1 MGFMILVL
9 TGFVLTFTAPW
20 IRRRLR
26 KWSLPVFLV
35 YPLAALALL
44 WNISETIQK
53 QSAIAVSLPWVPSL
67 GVNLSLRI
75 DGLGWLF
82 GLLISGIGALVIVY
96 AHGYLHHHPQ
106 ENRFYGFLFLFMT
119 AMLGVVWSEDIF
131 LLFVFW
137 ELTSI
142 SSFLLI
148 GLEHPEEK
156 ARKAALQALL
166 VTAGGGL
173 ALLAG
178 LVGLTLITGSSN
190 LSVMNTLN
198 GKIVQSELYLPVLLL
213 ILAGA
218 FTKSAQFP
226 FHFWLPGAMAA
237 PTPVSAY
244 LHSATM
250 VKAGVYLLARLTP
263 ALGGTPQWHTLLT
276 LFGLATLLAG
286 AFLALGQTDLK
297 RLLAYTTVASLG
309 TMVFLI
315 GLGDSLAIKSAI
327 TLILAH
333 ALYKGAL
340 FFVAGGIDHSAH
352 TRDLNR
358 LGGLAGT
365 MPFTAF
371 AAVLAGLS
379 MLGLPPALGF
389 ISKELVYEAALESAS
404 GGNTLI
410 ALIAL
415 SGVTAVGIWVAFLP
429 FWKKPDEQT
438 ARGHGEE
445 ITLWL
450 PPVLLGLI
458 SLGLGL
464 LPGIASKALVQP
476 AVEAVLLKSTPVKL
490 ALWHGFTP
498 MLALSGLT
506 LAIGTVLAL
515 NRMRFQPAVQTI
527 LQTLAPISPERG
539 YERGLTGLKHF
550 AALQTNFLQNGYFR
564 RYLMVTILSGILL
577 VGIVLLQSD
586 SLPWTSFTPPR
597 FYEVILV
604 GVILTGV
611 FTVTRTSS
619 RMAAAALLGM
629 MGFTIALIYLLYSA
643 PDLAMVQFTIETLS
657 VILFVLVIYRLPQFT
672 RTRGGPPAV
681 LDVVVSVAA
690 GVLVTVLVLTLSAV
704 PHDSLVTSFYAE
716 NSLKL
721 AQGRNVVN
729 VILVDFRGF
738 DTLGEITVLALA
750 GIGVF
755 ALLKLSGK
763 TEAIRT
769 SSQEE
774 TK

>member
-1 MGFMILVL
+1 
-9 TGFVLTFTAPW
+9 
-20 IRRRLR
+20 
-26 KWSLPVFLV
+26 
-35 YPLAALALL
+35 
-44 WNISETIQK
+44 
-53 QSAIAVSLPWVPSL
+53 
-67 GVNLSLRI
+67 
-75 DGLGWLF
+75 
-82 GLLISGIGALVIVY
+82 
-96 AHGYLHHHPQ
+96 
-106 ENRFYGFLFLFMT
+106 
-119 AMLGVVWSEDIF
+119 
-131 LLFVFW
+131 
-137 ELTSI
+137 
-142 SSFLLI
+142 
-148 GLEHPEEK
+148 
-156 ARKAALQALL
+156 
-166 VTAGGGL
+166 
-173 ALLAG
+173 
-178 LVGLTLITGSSN
+178 
-190 LSVMNTLN
+190 
-198 GKIVQSELYLPVLLL
+198 
-213 ILAGA
+213 
-218 FTKSAQFP
+218 
-226 FHFWLPGAMAA
+226 
-237 PTPVSAY
+237 
-244 LHSATM
+244 
-250 VKAGVYLLARLTP
+250 VYLLARLTP
-263 ALGGTPQWHTLLT
+263 ALGGTPQWHTLIT

-389 ISKELVYEAALESAS
+389 ISKELVYEAALESTS
-404 GGNTLI
+404 GGNTLV

-445 ITLWL
+445 IALWL

-527 LQTLAPISPERG
+527 LQALAPISPERG

-564 RYLMVTILSGILL
+564 RYLLVTILSGILL

-586 SLPWTSFTPPR
+586 SLPWTSFTPTR

-611 FTVTRTSS
+611 FTVTRTAS
-619 RMAAAALLGM
+619 RMTAAALLGM

-672 RTRGGPPAV
+672 RTRGGSPAV

-704 PHDSLVTSFYAE
+704 PHDSLVTPFYAE

-721 AQGRNVVN
+721 AQGRNMVN

>member
-1 MGFMILVL
+1 MEFVILL
-9 TGFVLTFTAPW
+9 GTGFLLTFIAPW
-20 IRRRLR
+20 MHRFLR
-26 KWSLPVFLV
+26 GWSLPFFLA

-44 WNISETIQK
+44 WNASGMIQK
-53 QSAIAVSLPWVPSL
+53 QSSVQVSFPWVSSL
-67 GVNLSLRI
+67 GVDFSLKV
-75 DGLGWLF
+75 DGLGLLF
-82 GLLISGIGALVIVY
+82 GMLISGIGALVVLY

-131 LLFVFW
+131 LLFIFW

-148 GLEHPEEK
+148 GLEHHEEK

-178 LVGLTLITGSSN
+178 LVGLTLITGSSR
-190 LSVMNTLN
+190 LSVINAHGN
-198 GKIVQSELYLPVLLL
+198 WIVQSKLYLPVLLL

-263 ALGGTPQWHTLLT
+263 ALGGTPEWHTLLT
-276 LFGLATLLAG
+276 LFGLATLLVG
-286 AFLALGQTDLK
+286 ALLALAQTDLK

-309 TMVFLI
+309 TMMFLI
-315 GLGDSLAIKSAI
+315 GLGDSLAIKSAMA
-327 TLILAH
+327 LILAH

-340 FFVAGGIDHSAH
+340 FFVAGGIDHSTH
-352 TRDLNR
+352 TRDINR
-358 LGGLAGT
+358 LNALAGK
-365 MPFTAF
+365 MPLTAL
-371 AAVLAGLS
+371 AAALAGIS
-379 MLGLPPALGF
+379 MLGIPPALGF
-389 ISKELVYEAALESAS
+389 ISKELIYEASLESAS

-410 ALIAL
+410 VLIAL
-415 SGVTAVGIWVAFLP
+415 AGLTAVGLWVAFLP
-429 FWKKPDEQT
+429 FWTKSGENT
-438 ARGHGEE
+438 AEAHGEDVF
-445 ITLWL
+445 LWL
-450 PPVLLGLI
+450 PPLILALI
-458 SLGLGL
+458 SLTLGL
-464 LPGIASKALVQP
+464 LPSVASKALVQP

-490 ALWHGFTP
+490 SLWHGWTP
-498 MLALSGLT
+498 MLALSALT
-506 LAIGTVLAL
+506 LGIGAVLGFS
-515 NRMRFQPAVQTI
+515 RTRYQHAVQTI
-527 LQTLAPISPERG
+527 LQALSPISPERG
-539 YERGLTGLKHF
+539 YERGLAGLKHF
-550 AALQTNFLQNGYFR
+550 ATVQTNFLQNGYFR
-564 RYLMVTILSGILL
+564 RYLLTTILFGMVL
-577 VGIVLLQSD
+577 VGAILIQ
-586 SLPWTSFTPPR
+586 SLPLPWASFTPPR
-597 FYEVILV
+597 FYEIILV
-604 GVILTGV
+604 GLILTGV
-611 FTVTRTSS
+611 FAVTRTSS

-629 MGFTIALIYLLYSA
+629 IGFTIALIYLLYSA

-672 RTRGGPPAV
+672 RTRGGRTAV
-681 LDVVVSVAA
+681 LDVLVSVAA
-690 GVLVTVLVLTLSAV
+690 GVLVTVLVLSISAV
-704 PHDSLVTSFYAE
+704 PHDSLVTPFYAE

-721 AQGRNVVN
+721 AQGKNVVN

-763 TEAIRT
+763 SEAIRT
-769 SSQEE
+769 AEKE
-774 TK
+774 DAE